1 MTFTSIRL
9 IEKQVN
15 DFNMEANIINLTI
28 KTWKSV
34 ETKKLVRNM
43 LQGNYVQQKKKKSS
57 RQKVQHESHERKKK
71 NLQLLQINKQRKTV
85 SWHELNNHGVRI
97 AILQT
102 KREDII
108 GADVLAIWT
117 LTQTNK

>member
-34 ETKKLVRNM
+34 ETKKPVRNM
-43 LQGNYVQQKKKKSS
+43 LQGNYVQQKKKK
-57 RQKVQHESHERKKK
+57 V
-71 NLQLLQINKQRKTV
+71 I
-85 SWHELNNHGVRI
+85 
-97 AILQT
+97 
-102 KREDII
+102 
-108 GADVLAIWT
+108 
-117 LTQTNK
+117 

>member
-1 MTFTSIRL
+1 MYS
-9 IEKQVN
+9 K
-15 DFNMEANIINLTI
+15 
-28 KTWKSV
+28 
-34 ETKKLVRNM
+34 
-43 LQGNYVQQKKKKSS
+43 KKKKSS